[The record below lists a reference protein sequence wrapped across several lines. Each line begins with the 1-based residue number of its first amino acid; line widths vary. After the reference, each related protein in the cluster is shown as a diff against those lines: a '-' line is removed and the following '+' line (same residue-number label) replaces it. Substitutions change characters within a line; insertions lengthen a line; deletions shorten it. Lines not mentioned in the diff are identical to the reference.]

1 MTMLVYKLRNI
12 IPLVIFALLS
22 ACTKDNKKYIYK
34 IEDVEIMEPGALK
47 PSVKTS
53 TEYISIAYSDIFGS
67 TISTDLLNDLKKN
80 YISFG
85 DVGVTEDLIIRNFL
99 NNSAAQIPSKAEM
112 NNNIKQFVIDA
123 YKKVYN
129 RTPNEYEQ
137 WFLTNH
143 IQNNSDVT
151 PEVVYY
157 SLMTSNEYR
166 HY

>member
-1 MTMLVYKLRNI
+1 MLVYKIKNI
-12 IPLVIFALLS
+12 LPLLILALLS
-22 ACTKDNKKYIYK
+22 ACKKDNKKYIYK
-34 IEDVEIMEPGALK
+34 IQDVEIMEPGALK
-47 PSVKTS
+47 PNVKTS
-53 TEYISIAYSDIFGS
+53 TEYISIAYSDVFGS
-67 TISTDLLNDLKKN
+67 TISTDLLKNLKKN

-99 NNSAAQIPSKAEM
+99 NNSAAQIPSKTEM
-112 NNNIKQFVIDA
+112 NNDIKQFVVNA

-137 WFLTNH
+137 WFLTNL

-151 PEVVYY
+151 PDVVYY

-166 HY
+166 QY

>member
-1 MTMLVYKLRNI
+1 MLDYKLKNI
-12 IPLVIFALLS
+12 IPLFILLLVAS
-22 ACTKDNKKYIYK
+22 CTKDDVKHIYK
-34 IEDVEIMEPGALK
+34 VEDVEITEPGAKK
-47 PSVKTS
+47 PNVKTS
-53 TEYISIAYSDIFGS
+53 TEYISIAYSDVYGS

-80 YISFG
+80 YLAFG

-99 NNSAAQIPSKAEM
+99 NNPAAQIPSVSDM
-112 NNNIKQFVIDA
+112 NNDIKQFVIDA

-137 WFLTNH
+137 WFLTNL

-166 HY
+166 QY

>member
-1 MTMLVYKLRNI
+1 
-12 IPLVIFALLS
+12 
-22 ACTKDNKKYIYK
+22 
-34 IEDVEIMEPGALK
+34 MEPGALK

-151 PEVVYY
+151 PKVVYY

-166 HY
+166 QY

>member
-1 MTMLVYKLRNI
+1 MLVYKIRNI
-12 IPLVIFALLS
+12 IPLLIFALLS
-22 ACTKDNKKYIYK
+22 ACTKDKKEYIYK
-34 IEDVEIMEPGALK
+34 IDEVEISQPGALK
-47 PSVKTS
+47 PNVKTS

-99 NNSAAQIPSKAEM
+99 NNSAAQIPSKTDM
-112 NNNIKQFVIDA
+112 NNDIKQFVINA
-123 YKKVYN
+123 FKKVHN

-137 WFLTNH
+137 WFLTNL

-166 HY
+166 QY

>member
-1 MTMLVYKLRNI
+1 MLVYKKKNI
-12 IPLVIFALLS
+12 IPLLILALLS

-34 IEDVEIMEPGALK
+34 IQDVEIMEPGALK
-47 PSVKTS
+47 PNVKTS
-53 TEYISIAYSDIFGS
+53 TEYISIAYSDVFGS
-67 TISTDLLNDLKKN
+67 TISTDLLKNLKKN

-99 NNSAAQIPSKAEM
+99 NNSAAQIPSKIDM
-112 NNNIKQFVIDA
+112 NNDIKQFVINA

-137 WFLTNH
+137 WFLTNL
-143 IQNNSDVT
+143 IQNNSDIT
-151 PEVVYY
+151 PDVVYY

-166 HY
+166 QY

>member
-1 MTMLVYKLRNI
+1 MTMLVYRLRNI

-166 HY
+166 QY

>member
-1 MTMLVYKLRNI
+1 MLVYKLRNI

-34 IEDVEIMEPGALK
+34 IEDVKIMEPGALK
-47 PSVKTS
+47 PSVKSS

-85 DVGVTEDLIIRNFL
+85 DVGITEDLIIRNFL

-166 HY
+166 QY